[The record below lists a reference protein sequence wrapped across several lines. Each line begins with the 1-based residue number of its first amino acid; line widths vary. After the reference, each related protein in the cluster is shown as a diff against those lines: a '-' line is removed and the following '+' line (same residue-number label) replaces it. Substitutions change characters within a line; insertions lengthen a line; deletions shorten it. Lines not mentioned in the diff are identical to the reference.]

1 MAALLFLIVVL
12 IFSLF
17 SSCSSMGT
25 GGIGA
30 IAASSYTAE
39 DQDINNAELVYT
51 EWETDLQMQID
62 NAEADHPGYDEYRY
76 HVGNI
81 GHNPFELMGF
91 LTASYQAFQYED
103 IEAVLQEIF
112 AEQYSLE
119 FVEEVETRTRTETRT
134 DPSTGETYEVEVTY
148 EWRILNVNL
157 TAKSFTDVIAARM
170 DTEQAQ
176 LFNILM
182 MTKGNRQYVSNVFG
196 DTNWLPYVTSYYGYR
211 VHPISGE
218 KNYHKAVDIGMPQG
232 TEILAGHDGVVTQAG
247 EAGSYG

>member
-91 LTASYQAFQYED
+91 LTASYQAFQYAD
-103 IEAVLQEIF
+103 VEAVLQEIF

-157 TAKSFTDVIAARM
+157 TAKSFTDVIGRPHERGTGPAFQCPDDDEGQPPVCLQRVWRY
-170 DTEQAQ
+170 Q
-176 LFNILM
+176 LASVCHKLL
-182 MTKGNRQYVSNVFG
+182 
-196 DTNWLPYVTSYYGYR
+196 WLPRPPHQRRKELS
-211 VHPISGE
+211 
-218 KNYHKAVDIGMPQG
+218 
-232 TEILAGHDGVVTQAG
+232 
-247 EAGSYG
+247 

>member
-1 MAALLFLIVVL
+1 
-12 IFSLF
+12 
-17 SSCSSMGT
+17 
-25 GGIGA
+25 
-30 IAASSYTAE
+30 
-39 DQDINNAELVYT
+39 
-51 EWETDLQMQID
+51 
-62 NAEADHPGYDEYRY
+62 
-76 HVGNI
+76 
-81 GHNPFELMGF
+81 
-91 LTASYQAFQYED
+91 FQYED

-182 MTKGNRQYVSNVFG
+182 MTKRNRQYVSNVFG
-196 DTNWLPYVTSYYGYR
+196 DKAFDEGDAL
-211 VHPISGE
+211 IGE
-218 KNYHKAVDIGMPQG
+218 
-232 TEILAGHDGVVTQAG
+232 L
-247 EAGSYG
+247 